1 VYYLCHKKAKYFHVG
16 VDPKVVNVVH
26 LAQMKATP
34 LKRAARSAE
43 QNFWTVRPP
52 EDVRRLM
59 ARAIRDMGRDKGF
72 WIWECVRLGL
82 SQYAGKKDS
91 PPALLPLK
99 AKISQS

>member
-1 VYYLCHKKAKYFHVG
+1 LTPKCYLCY
-16 VDPKVVNVVH
+16 PYT
-26 LAQMKATP
+26 QMKAKPQKDP
-34 LKRAARSAE
+34 LEKAARSAE

-59 ARAIRDMGRDKGF
+59 ARAIRDLGRDKGF

-82 SQYAGKKDS
+82 SQYAGKKDA

>member
-1 VYYLCHKKAKYFHVG
+1 
-16 VDPKVVNVVH
+16 
-26 LAQMKATP
+26 MKAIPQKDP
-34 LKRAARSAE
+34 LEKAARSAE

-82 SQYAGKKDS
+82 SQYAQKKDLAPS
-91 PPALLPLK
+91 LLPLK
-99 AKISQS
+99 KTTSN